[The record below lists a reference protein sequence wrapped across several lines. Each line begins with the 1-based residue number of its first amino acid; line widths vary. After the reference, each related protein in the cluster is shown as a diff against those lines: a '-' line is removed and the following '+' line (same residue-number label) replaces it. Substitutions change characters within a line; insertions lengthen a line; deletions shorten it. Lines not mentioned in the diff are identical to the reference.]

1 MLFANQALR
10 ADFDAMIETGVWP
23 STDFRNVVLLE
34 NPPANVAPKSPGRA
48 RIASYENTE
57 VLIETSSREGGWVV
71 LNDVWHPWWRVE
83 IDGVPAPLLRAN
95 AIFRAVEVPPG
106 EHKVRFHFQ
115 PFTGLLEQM
124 TGRGPKT

>member
-1 MLFANQALR
+1 M
-10 ADFDAMIETGVWP
+10 
-23 STDFRNVVLLE
+23 
-34 NPPANVAPKSPGRA
+34 
-48 RIASYENTE
+48 
-57 VLIETSSREGGWVV
+57 LIETSSREGGWVV